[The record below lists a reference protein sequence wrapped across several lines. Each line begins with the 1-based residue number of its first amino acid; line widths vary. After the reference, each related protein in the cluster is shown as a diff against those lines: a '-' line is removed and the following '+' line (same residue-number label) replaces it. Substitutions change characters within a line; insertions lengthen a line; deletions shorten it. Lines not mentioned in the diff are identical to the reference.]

1 MQLRSTS
8 GRLITPDLQG
18 YMSADDVEGH
28 VFSPNAFRDETLE
41 WIANRNNLLGCTLPC
56 LNDSD
61 FRIIPGTLCVWAGTN
76 GHGKSALVQQF
87 GLWWAAGRNTDRK
100 EKVLFWSPEMACK
113 VQIERMVKQV
123 LGVGEPTVE
132 AASYVIDYLEDK
144 VFIFGKEEMVNG
156 MEIIALCRWASANE
170 FTHIVLDSLMMV
182 DLQTDQANLNLG
194 TKNFI
199 RMLKE
204 VTRECDL
211 NIHLVAHTKKTDNET
226 TMANKMDVKGC
237 TEIVDLADYA
247 FMIHKD
253 VQKQNKLNENPEDEA
268 YLRKPDGF
276 LNCLK
281 NRYDVDH
288 PCLPLWFSGKPFSF
302 KKGRRTPIPRLIE
315 PSREQLKTG
324 YVPQ

>member
-1 MQLRSTS
+1 ME
-8 GRLITPDLQG
+8 LITPDLRD
-18 YMSADDVEGH
+18 YMLPDDVEGH
-28 VFSPNAFRDETLE
+28 VFSPNNFREETLN
-41 WIANRNNLLGCTLPC
+41 WIVNRNNKMGCQLPC
-56 LNDSD
+56 LRDNDL
-61 FRIIPGTLCVWAGTN
+61 RIIPGTLSVWAGTN

-87 GLWWAAGRNTDRK
+87 GLWWASGKYTDK
-100 EKVLFWSPEMACK
+100 QEKVLFWSPEMAFR

-132 AASYVIDYLEDK
+132 AASYVMDYLESK
-144 VFIFGKEEMVNG
+144 VYIYGKEEMVNG
-156 MEIIALCRWASANE
+156 MEIIALTRWASANG
-170 FTHIVLDSLMMV
+170 FTHLVLDSLMMV

-204 VTRECDL
+204 AARTTNL
-211 NIHLVAHTKKTDNET
+211 HIHLVAHTRKGET
-226 TMANKMDVKGC
+226 EYRMADKMDIKGC
-237 TEIVDLADYA
+237 TEISDLADYA

-253 VQKQNKLNENPEDEA
+253 VQKQVKLNENPDDED

-281 NRYDVDH
+281 NRYDIEH

-302 KKGRRTPIPRLIE
+302 KSGRRADTPRLIE
-315 PSREQLKTG
+315 PTRDQLKTG
-324 YVPQ
+324 YVPE